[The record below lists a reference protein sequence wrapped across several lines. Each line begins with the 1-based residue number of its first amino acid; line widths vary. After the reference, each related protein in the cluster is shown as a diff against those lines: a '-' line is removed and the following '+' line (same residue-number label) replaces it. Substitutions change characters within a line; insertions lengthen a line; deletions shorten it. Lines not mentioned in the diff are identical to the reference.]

1 MTLLSALRSLLTAPA
16 APQRTPMHN
25 WQAPPPMTNDVL
37 RGGRAMTV
45 RKVTCAQ
52 TAFLSGSQR

>member
-1 MTLLSALRSLLTAPA
+1 
-16 APQRTPMHN
+16 MHN